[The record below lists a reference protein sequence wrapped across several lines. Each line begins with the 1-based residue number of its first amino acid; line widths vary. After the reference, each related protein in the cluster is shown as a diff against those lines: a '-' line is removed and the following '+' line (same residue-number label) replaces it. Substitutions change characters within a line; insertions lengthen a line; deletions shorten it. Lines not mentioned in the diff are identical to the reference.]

1 MEPKKYLLFV
11 TLPYAYSILRPLE
24 HEIRRRGDSA
34 AWFIEAD
41 CPVALEEGEV
51 HLKTI
56 REAVDYNPVAVF
68 APGNYIPDFFP
79 GVKVAL
85 FHGYAIQ
92 KRIEAV
98 DDHFTVRGWF
108 DIYCTQGPS
117 STPYFKELERQYGFF
132 RVYETAG
139 PKPTPIF
146 HPKRSSGP
154 ATTGPSF
161 SIRRPLR
168 AMYVLRPI

>member
-85 FHGYAIQ
+85 FHGYAI
-92 KRIEAV
+92 
-98 DDHFTVRGWF
+98 
-108 DIYCTQGPS
+108 
-117 STPYFKELERQYGFF
+117 
-132 RVYETAG
+132 
-139 PKPTPIF
+139 
-146 HPKRSSGP
+146 
-154 ATTGPSF
+154 
-161 SIRRPLR
+161 
-168 AMYVLRPI
+168 